1 MKNIVIFGAPG
12 AGKGTQC
19 KLLSEKL
26 GLIHISTGDLIR
38 KEISEKSDIGIK
50 AETIISKGLL
60 LDDAT
65 VSSIFLNAL
74 KKHLNSPG
82 FLFDGYP
89 RTVKQAEILEEI
101 LKDLGLEITIF
112 IEITLSSDEAVK
124 RLLKRAEIEGR
135 IDDNPETVRSRFEE
149 YNRKTA
155 PVRDHYIKK
164 GIYKNI
170 EGTGKIGD
178 INSLIVKLISN

>member
-1 MKNIVIFGAPG
+1 M
-12 AGKGTQC
+12 
-19 KLLSEKL
+19 
-26 GLIHISTGDLIR
+26 
-38 KEISEKSDIGIK
+38 
-50 AETIISKGLL
+50 
-60 LDDAT
+60 
-65 VSSIFLNAL
+65 
-74 KKHLNSPG
+74 
-82 FLFDGYP
+82 
-89 RTVKQAEILEEI
+89 
-101 LKDLGLEITIF
+101 EITIF

-170 EGTGKIGD
+170 EGTGKIED
-178 INSLIVKLISN
+178 INSLIIKLISN